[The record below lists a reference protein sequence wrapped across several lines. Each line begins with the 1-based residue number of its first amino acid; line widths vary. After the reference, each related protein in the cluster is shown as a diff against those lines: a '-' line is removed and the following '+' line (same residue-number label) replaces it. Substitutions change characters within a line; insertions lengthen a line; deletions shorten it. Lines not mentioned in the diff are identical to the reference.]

1 MSNHSEFYPSFK
13 LNITWSD
20 LFSLL
25 KNLFIKNNDNVNFD
39 FLKRYI
45 KHKYI
50 IYVHSSRWGLLLLLK
65 ALDLKDGDE
74 VIIPAYTYFAVP
86 SAIIRAGCIP
96 VFVDIKKN
104 NINIDPLKI
113 ESAITDKTKV
123 IIATH
128 LCGLPCDLNKIKE
141 IAKKHNLIIIEDCA
155 QAFGAKYEEEFVGT
169 SAKASYYSFSI
180 TKNFTMLRGGII
192 STDDELLA
200 KKIQLETEKTL
211 PFTKLQILKDFI
223 KALILK
229 FSTSKI
235 ITPFTCIFFY
245 LFSLAG
251 FDIAKIIFKEKQIL
265 LDTAL
270 PKYGKFNYCQKKLAE
285 SQLRHFDSGC
295 DAKGINGKLFYR
307 LLNNLPNIEPPEILD
322 NCKNIFSGMPV
333 FVKDKLNYRKKILSK
348 GIDTSTGF
356 VQNCA
361 VINEFKIYAKDHYPN
376 ASRAE
381 KELLYFITSDTIK
394 KHDIEY
400 ITSVLNKL

>member
-1 MSNHSEFYPSFK
+1 MLKFTNNYTSFK
-13 LNITWSD
+13 LNITWGD
-20 LFSLL
+20 LLL
-25 KNLFIKNNDNVNFD
+25 LIKNLFLPSNNNTNFN
-39 FLKRYI
+39 FLKKYI

-50 IYVHSSRWGLLLLLK
+50 IYVHSSRWGLFLLLK
-65 ALDLKDGDE
+65 ALDLKNEDE
-74 VIIPAYTYFAVP
+74 VLIPAYTYFAVP
-86 SAIIRAGCIP
+86 AAVIKAGCVP

-155 QAFGAKYEEEFVGT
+155 QAFGAKYGEEFVGT
-169 SAKASYYSFSI
+169 FAKASYYSFSI
-180 TKNFTMLRGGII
+180 TKNFTMLRGGIL

-211 PFTKLQILKDFI
+211 LFTKLQILKDII
-223 KALILK
+223 KVIIIK
-229 FSTSKI
+229 FSTSKMI
-235 ITPFTCIFFY
+235 VPFTCMFFY

-285 SQLRHFDSGC
+285 NQLKHFDSCC
-295 DAKGINGKLFYR
+295 DTKELNGKLFYK
-307 LLNNLPNIEPPEILD
+307 LLNNFPNIEPPEILD
-322 NCKNIFSGMPV
+322 NCKNIFSGLPL
-333 FVKDKLNYRKKILSK
+333 FVKDKFTFRKKLLSK

-361 VINEFKIYAKDHYPN
+361 EINEFKIYAKDNYPN